1 MRWISKETETPQ
13 DTERVIG
20 WHRLSGSMPMYG
32 TEVRHNPFVSHFA
45 RIGKMGW
52 TDRRDA
58 LPTEK
63 DADHTG
69 CVLAATR
76 SGEIRAARWE
86 FVRSD
91 TEFAKW
97 RQLPGKPEG

>member
-13 DTERVIG
+13 DNERVIG

-69 CVLAATR
+69 CV
-76 SGEIRAARWE
+76 RAARWE
-86 FVRSD
+86 FVQSD

>member
-52 TDRRDA
+52 
-58 LPTEK
+58 
-63 DADHTG
+63 
-69 CVLAATR
+69 
-76 SGEIRAARWE
+76 AARWE
-86 FVRSD
+86 FVQSD